1 MQGYGG
7 KTRRRE
13 GTWKTQM
20 QMEDNIKMDLQ
31 EVERG
36 GIGLDRSGSGQR
48 EVAGTCECGNEPSSS
63 IKCGEFLD

>member
-1 MQGYGG
+1 
-7 KTRRRE
+7 
-13 GTWKTQM
+13 
-20 QMEDNIKMDLQ
+20 MEDNIKMDLQ

-63 IKCGEFLD
+63 INCGKILD